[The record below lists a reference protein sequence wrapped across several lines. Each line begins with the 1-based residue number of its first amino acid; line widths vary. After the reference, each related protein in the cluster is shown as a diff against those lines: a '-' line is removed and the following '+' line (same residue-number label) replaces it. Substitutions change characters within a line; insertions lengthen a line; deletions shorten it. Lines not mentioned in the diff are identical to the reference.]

1 MRRRLLSFFFPV
13 ATLVAVA
20 LAATVQSAQAEAF
33 VPCRWLGKP
42 SQCVSVPME
51 SRDADG
57 QAKTF
62 APPPPEVARVYLV
75 RSRTTDPRR
84 ATPVDVGNT
93 HAGDLAPM
101 TYLVL
106 DLPPGEHEFTGQAD
120 GTFGRSL
127 RLEGGQVYFAE
138 LRLTQWLNTM
148 YGAIDPIPAEAGQ
161 RAVAGARL
169 ARADGSEH
177 P

>member
-1 MRRRLLSFFFPV
+1 MRRRLLSFAPA
-13 ATLVAVA
+13 ATLMAIA
-20 LAATVQSAQAEAF
+20 LSATAQGAQAEAF

-42 SQCVSVPME
+42 SQCISVPLE
-51 SRDADG
+51 SLAADG

-62 APPPPEVARVYLV
+62 VPPPADVARVYLV

-84 ATPVDVGNT
+84 TTPVDVGST

-120 GTFGRSL
+120 GMFGRSL
-127 RLEGGQVYFAE
+127 RLEGGQTYFAE

-148 YGAIDPIPAEAGQ
+148 YGAIDPMPAAAGQ

-169 ARADGSEH
+169 ARASDGSAH